1 MLLPNVHELIWTDP
15 KVLEDAWTN
24 AVNFSFPKKY
34 YLAHCVAADLRMG
47 AGIAA
52 KFKLIYGQ
60 VDALRAQKIGTVGI
74 AVLNDY
80 QRFIRYLVTKDE
92 SWQNPTYDNLRSIF
106 ESNATAYARPRI
118 GCGLDA
124 LEWDK
129 VCAETNEIF
138 YNDNVDIVAI
148 EEIQEVGNRAQVSS
162 FVPYMLGPY
171 TLANASLMQ
180 ENLRL
185 KETLKDELQY
195 SV

>member
-15 KVLEDAWTN
+15 KVLEDAWRN
-24 AVNFSFPKKY
+24 AVNISNN
-34 YLAHCVAADLRMG
+34 VQ
-47 AGIAA
+47 
-52 KFKLIYGQ
+52 KL
-60 VDALRAQKIGTVGI
+60 
-74 AVLNDY
+74 
-80 QRFIRYLVTKDE
+80 
-92 SWQNPTYDNLRSIF
+92 
-106 ESNATAYARPRI
+106 ARPSI

-185 KETLKDELQY
+185 KGEIETLKDELQY
-195 SV
+195 SGDERIVAARRKRLKKSWRS